1 MRKSFMDGPK
11 PALFQFNFI
20 IPQVAWGLIAA
31 TTSTTTAGRSG
42 NSGKR
47 RKKRRRSATAGA
59 FESAEGEGLDRDG
72 LLFFEGS

>member
-1 MRKSFMDGPK
+1 MDGPK
-11 PALFQFNFI
+11 PRLFQFNFI

-47 RKKRRRSATAGA
+47 RKKRRRSATPGA
-59 FESAEGEGLDRDG
+59 FEGAEGEGLDRDG